1 MTIRK
6 LTVQSQICFF
16 FFLTAFFALG
26 ADGLREEIS
35 RALEEEEGIK
45 PKGNGA
51 RG

>member
-1 MTIRK
+1 M
-6 LTVQSQICFF
+6 FF
-16 FFLTAFFALG
+16 FFLTAFFTLG